1 MALGPFDDLLATF
14 DDLDIQC
21 KFDRRYFLFSVK
33 PPQFNAPNFLKKM
46 AENKSIWV
54 KYLDLNPVEI
64 DTLYFN
70 DQERKLPLTNVA
82 DLIAAFKQ
90 RSGSLLANTD
100 EGLIT
105 ISINGSL
112 EALDPGDLLSELPLT
127 TDDNPLIIKSR
138 NDGGNLYL

>member
-1 MALGPFDDLLATF
+1 
-14 DDLDIQC
+14 
-21 KFDRRYFLFSVK
+21 
-33 PPQFNAPNFLKKM
+33 M
-46 AENKSIWV
+46 AENNSIWV